1 MGAPTAALPSA
12 GLSSAGLPS
21 AGLAFKAFAIT
32 SLVFVGTTTQICW
45 AQTANHD
52 SQPSNT
58 KAPTTEPIPGSPSR
72 AEENPGTGQL
82 GQWLGLSN
90 DSALRISGLWVGNA
104 SDQTS
109 GGLPGYGRGGL
120 SQQALLGLRLDM
132 AKTLHWQGASILV
145 QGLQVNV
152 ANSAANA
159 AGSLQ
164 GTNNLAAAPPL
175 NRTELY
181 SYLFRQDLFKH
192 QLKILLGKQSPS
204 TTFANV
210 MRPMTRAGASF
221 AEPFVTGLPM
231 TPPFAMPTLQGKLP
245 GYPDSALGA
254 TVIVEPEAHHY
265 NTYFEAGV
273 YDGRQATGVAT
284 GLVSPSL
291 SGALFS
297 IVEAGTRWSLG
308 KGEKPGSVGLGSWYQ
323 SGTLSPVVPGTNL
336 AENGTYGSY
345 LIGSQRL
352 INFRPK
358 RDISGLTS
366 FVQAGW
372 TASTTAT
379 MTANLGGGLTVFA
392 PFTSRPNDSYGFG
405 LSWAQ
410 VNTRST
416 LSQIWNP
423 QELMLQAYAQIHLLG
438 SSFLTPAITYLPMV
452 GVKSAGAPSLSAIL
466 QLVVQF

>member
-1 MGAPTAALPSA
+1 MTCWAEPATKNSNNDNTPEAIPGAP
-12 GLSSAGLPS
+12 
-21 AGLAFKAFAIT
+21 IR
-32 SLVFVGTTTQICW
+32 Q
-45 AQTANHD
+45 Q
-52 SQPSNT
+52 
-58 KAPTTEPIPGSPSR
+58 
-72 AEENPGTGQL
+72 ENPGTGQL
-82 GQWLGLSN
+82 GQWLGLSPN
-90 DSALRISGLWVGNA
+90 SPLSIGGLWVGNA
-104 SDQTS
+104 SNQAS
-109 GGLPGYGRGGL
+109 GGVATNTNGRSGL
-120 SQQALLGLRLDM
+120 AQQALLGLRLDM
-132 AKTLHWQGASILV
+132 GKTLHWHGASILV

-152 ANSAANA
+152 QNNAAQA

-181 SYLFRQDLFKH
+181 SYVLRQELFNKQVKVL
-192 QLKILLGKQSPS
+192 IGKQAPS

-210 MRPMTRAGASF
+210 MRPMTSAGAPF

-231 TPPFAMPTLQGKLP
+231 TPPYAMPTLQGKLP

-254 TVIVEPEAHHY
+254 TLIIEPQFNNHS
-265 NTYFEAGV
+265 TYIEAGV

-297 IVEAGTRWSLG
+297 IVEAGTRWTMG
-308 KGEKPGSVGLGSWYQ
+308 NGEKPGSIGLGSWYQ
-323 SGTLSPVVPGTNL
+323 SGVLSPVVSGTDL
-336 AENGTYGSY
+336 KENGTYGSY
-345 LIGSQRL
+345 LIGSQRVM
-352 INFRPK
+352 NFRPK
-358 RDISGLTS
+358 LDHSGITS

-379 MTANLGGGLTVFA
+379 MTANLGGGVTIFS
-392 PFTSRPNDSYGFG
+392 PFPKRPKDSYGFG

-423 QELMLQAYAQIHLLG
+423 QELMMQGYAQIHLVG
-438 SSFLTPAITYLPMV
+438 SSFLTPAITYLPMA
-452 GVKSAGAPSLSAIL
+452 GVKSAGAQSLSAIL

>member
-1 MGAPTAALPSA
+1 MT
-12 GLSSAGLPS
+12 
-21 AGLAFKAFAIT
+21 
-32 SLVFVGTTTQICW
+32 CW
-45 AQTANHD
+45 AQTATKDLNKNH
-52 SQPSNT
+52 
-58 KAPTTEPIPGSPSR
+58 APEAIPGAPIR
-72 AEENPGTGQL
+72 EQENPGTGQL
-82 GQWLGLSN
+82 GQWLGLSPN
-90 DSALRISGLWVGNA
+90 SPLRIGGLWVGNA
-104 SDQTS
+104 SAQAS
-109 GGLPGYGRGGL
+109 GGIPTNGRGGL
-120 SQQALLGLRLDM
+120 AQQALLGLRLDM
-132 AKTLHWQGASILV
+132 AKTLHWQGASLLV

-152 ANSAANA
+152 QNTAAQA

-181 SYLFRQDLFKH
+181 SYLLRQELFN
-192 QLKILLGKQSPS
+192 QQVNVVIGKQAPS

-210 MRPMTRAGASF
+210 MRPMTSLGATF

-231 TPPFAMPTLQGKLP
+231 TPPYAMPTLQGKLP

-254 TVIVEPEAHHY
+254 TVIIEPQFH
-265 NTYFEAGV
+265 NRSTYVEAGL
-273 YDGRQATGVAT
+273 YDGRQATGIAT

-297 IVEAGTRWSLG
+297 IVEAGARWYMDNG
-308 KGEKPGSVGLGSWYQ
+308 KKPGSMGLGSWYQ
-323 SGTLSPVVPGTNL
+323 SGVLTPGVPGTNL
-336 AENGTYGSY
+336 KENGTYGSY

-358 RDISGLTS
+358 RDHSGITS

-379 MTANLGGGLTVFA
+379 MTANLGGGITVFS
-392 PFTSRPNDSYGFG
+392 PFAKRPKDSYGFG

-416 LSQIWNP
+416 LSQVWNP
-423 QELMLQAYAQIHLLG
+423 QELMIQAYAQIHLFG
-438 SSFLTPAITYLPMV
+438 SSFLTPALTYLPMA
-452 GVKSAGAPSLSAIL
+452 GVKSAGAPSVSAIL